1 MSENGDQK
9 ITEFISITSAPI
21 ETAQKYLRRFDI
33 DFLSEKFWLKNQVL
47 VKNRNFS
54 KKIKFL

>member
-33 DFLSEKFWLKNQVL
+33 IVQKNVTTNLAISIFDQ
-47 VKNRNFS
+47 NCD
-54 KKIKFL
+54 I